1 MRANHLSLCAGIGG
15 IDLGLRRVVRGLR
28 TVAMV
33 EREGFCV
40 SHLAAKM
47 EAGELDPCPIYPDL
61 LRFPWNKYRG
71 LVDIVSGGFPCQP
84 FSHAGSRKATEDS
97 RHLWPHIKAG
107 VSILRPSFCFFE
119 NVDGIASAKSP
130 GYHSVLHH
138 VLSDLEAMGFNAT
151 AGQFSAEEVGAP
163 HLRKRWFILGV
174 GNPEHNGFLATT
186 ERGSVEEASGNN
198 EEGKESPG
206 KFKGTG
212 QPLSCR
218 DLQGGQSLAYP
229 RCDDAS
235 SRRKCEAASEGS
247 GEWHGQSGS
256 GCDAGPGHSET
267 SREVRGLADSDGS
280 GGREDKQH
288 GELRTEGVE
297 QSSSHPRN
305 AGSFTLEQV
314 QRWPSRP
321 GQKQHSWEESRT
333 TQPGLGG
340 HVDGVPN
347 RVDRLRALGNAVVPQ
362 VAATA
367 FSTLYHQLVAHSD

>member
-47 EAGELDPCPIYPDL
+47 EEGELDPCPIYPDL
-61 LRFPWNKYRG
+61 LRFPWDKYRG

-97 RHLWPHIKAG
+97 RHLWPHIKTG
-107 VSILRPSFCFFE
+107 VSVLRPSFCFFE

-138 VLSDLEAMGFNAT
+138 VLSDLEEMGFRAT

-163 HLRKRWFILGV
+163 HLRKRWFILAHSRC
-174 GNPEHNGFLATT
+174 NDAPS
-186 ERGSVEEASGNN
+186 RG
-198 EEGKESPG
+198 
-206 KFKGTG
+206 
-212 QPLSCR
+212 
-218 DLQGGQSLAYP
+218 
-229 RCDDAS
+229 
-235 SRRKCEAASEGS
+235 KCEAASEGS
-247 GEWHGQSGS
+247 GERHGQSGS
-256 GCDAGPGHSET
+256 GCDAGPGHSEA
-267 SREVRGLADSDGS
+267 SREVRCVANTNHSGVCTSKHGDMPKIWQADFKERNYAFSEFAGHSSSELAHSNCC
-280 GGREDKQH
+280 GGREDQQH

-321 GQKQHSWEESRT
+321 GQEQHSWEEPRT

-340 HVDGVPN
+340 HVDGVSN

-367 FSTLYHQLVAHSD
+367 FSTLFHSLQEG

>member
-61 LRFPWNKYRG
+61 LRFPWDKYRG

-107 VSILRPSFCFFE
+107 VSVLRPSFCFFE

-206 KFKGTG
+206 KLKGAG

-218 DLQGGQSLAYP
+218 DLQGGQSLAYSDSE
-229 RCDDAS
+229 RLEG
-235 SRRKCEAASEGS
+235 RKQPLTECSNQ
-247 GEWHGQSGS
+247 WPV
-256 GCDAGPGHSET
+256 GPSC
-267 SREVRGLADSDGS
+267 
-280 GGREDKQH
+280 
-288 GELRTEGVE
+288 
-297 QSSSHPRN
+297 P
-305 AGSFTLEQV
+305 
-314 QRWPSRP
+314 QRSNEPP
-321 GQKQHSWEESRT
+321 RT

-347 RVDRLRALGNAVVPQ
+347 RVDRIRALGNAVVPQ

-367 FSTLYHQLVAHSD
+367 FSTLFHSLQKG

>member
-40 SHLAAKM
+40 SHLASKM

-61 LRFPWNKYRG
+61 LRFPWDKYRG

-84 FSHAGSRKATEDS
+84 FSQAGSRKATEDS

-107 VSILRPSFCFFE
+107 VSVLRPSFCFFE

-138 VLSDLEAMGFNAT
+138 VLSDLEEMGFNAT

-163 HLRKRWFILGV
+163 HLRKRWFILA
-174 GNPEHNGFLATT
+174 H
-186 ERGSVEEASGNN
+186 S
-198 EEGKESPG
+198 
-206 KFKGTG
+206 
-212 QPLSCR
+212 
-218 DLQGGQSLAYP
+218 

-235 SRRKCEAASEGS
+235 SRGKCEAASEGS
-247 GEWHGQSGS
+247 GERHGQSGS

-267 SREVRGLADSDGS
+267 SREVRGLAYSDSERLE
-280 GGREDKQH
+280 GRKQP
-288 GELRTEGVE
+288 LTECSNQWPVGP
-297 QSSSHPRN
+297 SCP
-305 AGSFTLEQV
+305 
-314 QRWPSRP
+314 QRSNEPP
-321 GQKQHSWEESRT
+321 RT

-340 HVDGVPN
+340 HVDGVSN

-367 FSTLYHQLVAHSD
+367 FSTLYHQLVADPD

>member
-40 SHLAAKM
+40 SHLASKM

-61 LRFPWNKYRG
+61 LRFPWDKYRG

-107 VSILRPSFCFFE
+107 VSVLRPSFCFFE

-138 VLSDLEAMGFNAT
+138 VLSDLEEMGFNAT

-163 HLRKRWFILGV
+163 HLRKRWFILAHSRC
-174 GNPEHNGFLATT
+174 NDAPS
-186 ERGSVEEASGNN
+186 RG
-198 EEGKESPG
+198 
-206 KFKGTG
+206 
-212 QPLSCR
+212 
-218 DLQGGQSLAYP
+218 
-229 RCDDAS
+229 
-235 SRRKCEAASEGS
+235 KCEAASEGS
-247 GEWHGQSGS
+247 GERHGQSGS
-256 GCDAGPGHSET
+256 GCDAGPGHSEA
-267 SREVRGLADSDGS
+267 SREIRGLAYSDSERLE
-280 GGREDKQH
+280 GRKQP
-288 GELRTEGVE
+288 LTECSNQWPVGP
-297 QSSSHPRN
+297 SCP
-305 AGSFTLEQV
+305 
-314 QRWPSRP
+314 QRSDEPP
-321 GQKQHSWEESRT
+321 RT

-362 VAATA
+362 AAATA
-367 FSTLYHQLVAHSD
+367 FSTLYHQLVAYPD

>member
-40 SHLAAKM
+40 SHLASKM

-61 LRFPWNKYRG
+61 LRFPWDKYRG

-84 FSHAGSRKATEDS
+84 FSQAGSRKATEDS
-97 RHLWPHIKAG
+97 RHLWPYIKAG
-107 VSILRPSFCFFE
+107 VSVLRPSLCFFE

-138 VLSDLEAMGFNAT
+138 VLCDLEEMGFRAT

-163 HLRKRWFILGV
+163 HLRKRWFILGME
-174 GNPEHNGFLATT
+174 NPIDNG
-186 ERGSVEEASGNN
+186 VEEHGH
-198 EEGKESPG
+198 GESDSTVKP
-206 KFKGTG
+206 
-212 QPLSCR
+212 SEMAH
-218 DLQGGQSLAYP
+218 S
-229 RCDDAS
+229 RCNDAS
-235 SRRKCEAASEGS
+235 SRGKCEAASEGS
-247 GEWHGQSGS
+247 GEWYGQSGS
-256 GCDAGPGHSET
+256 RCDAGPGHSET
-267 SREVRGLADSDGS
+267 SR
-280 GGREDKQH
+280 Q
-288 GELRTEGVE
+288 T
-297 QSSSHPRN
+297 
-305 AGSFTLEQV
+305 
-314 QRWPSRP
+314 WPARP
-321 GQKQHSWEESRT
+321 GENQKQWEPPRT

-340 HVDGVPN
+340 HVDGISN

-367 FSTLYHQLVAHSD
+367 FSTLFHSLQKG

>member
-40 SHLAAKM
+40 SHLASKM

-61 LRFPWNKYRG
+61 LRFPWDKYRG

-97 RHLWPHIKAG
+97 RHLWPHIRAG
-107 VSILRPSFCFFE
+107 VSVLRPSFCFFE

-138 VLSDLEAMGFNAT
+138 VLSDLEEMGFRAT

-163 HLRKRWFILGV
+163 HLRKRWFILAHSRC
-174 GNPEHNGFLATT
+174 NDAAT
-186 ERGSVEEASGNN
+186 RG
-198 EEGKESPG
+198 
-206 KFKGTG
+206 
-212 QPLSCR
+212 
-218 DLQGGQSLAYP
+218 
-229 RCDDAS
+229 
-235 SRRKCEAASEGS
+235 KCEAASEGS
-247 GEWHGQSGS
+247 GERYGQSGS
-256 GCDAGPGHSET
+256 GCDAGPGHSEA
-267 SREVRGLADSDGS
+267 SREVKGLAYSDSE
-280 GGREDKQH
+280 RLEVWKQP
-288 GELRTEGVE
+288 LTECSNQWPVGP
-297 QSSSHPRN
+297 SCP
-305 AGSFTLEQV
+305 
-314 QRWPSRP
+314 QRSDEPP
-321 GQKQHSWEESRT
+321 RT

-340 HVDGVPN
+340 HVDGVSN

-367 FSTLYHQLVAHSD
+367 FSTLYHQLVAAPD

>member
-15 IDLGLRRVVRGLR
+15 IDLGLRRVVEGLR

-40 SHLAAKM
+40 SHLASKM

-61 LRFPWNKYRG
+61 LRFPWDKYRG

-107 VSILRPSFCFFE
+107 VSVLRPSFCFFE

-138 VLSDLEAMGFNAT
+138 VLSDLEEMGFRAT

-163 HLRKRWFILGV
+163 HLRKRWFIL
-174 GNPEHNGFLATT
+174 A
-186 ERGSVEEASGNN
+186 
-198 EEGKESPG
+198 
-206 KFKGTG
+206 
-212 QPLSCR
+212 
-218 DLQGGQSLAYP
+218 
-229 RCDDAS
+229 
-235 SRRKCEAASEGS
+235 
-247 GEWHGQSGS
+247 
-256 GCDAGPGHSET
+256 HS
-267 SREVRGLADSDGS
+267 DCC

-288 GELRTEGVE
+288 GELRAEGVE

-314 QRWPSRP
+314 ERWPSRP

-340 HVDGVPN
+340 HVDGVSN

-367 FSTLYHQLVAHSD
+367 FSTLFHSLQKG

>member
-61 LRFPWNKYRG
+61 LRFPWDKYRG

-107 VSILRPSFCFFE
+107 VSVLRPSFCFFE

-138 VLSDLEAMGFNAT
+138 VLSDLEEMGFNAT

-163 HLRKRWFILGV
+163 HLRKRWFILAHSRC
-174 GNPEHNGFLATT
+174 NDAPS
-186 ERGSVEEASGNN
+186 RG
-198 EEGKESPG
+198 
-206 KFKGTG
+206 
-212 QPLSCR
+212 
-218 DLQGGQSLAYP
+218 
-229 RCDDAS
+229 
-235 SRRKCEAASEGS
+235 KCEAASEGS
-247 GEWHGQSGS
+247 GERHGQSGS
-256 GCDAGPGHSET
+256 GCDAGPGHSEA
-267 SREVRGLADSDGS
+267 SREIKGLAYSDSERLE
-280 GGREDKQH
+280 GRKQP
-288 GELRTEGVE
+288 LTECSNQWPVGP
-297 QSSSHPRN
+297 SCP
-305 AGSFTLEQV
+305 
-314 QRWPSRP
+314 QRSDEPP
-321 GQKQHSWEESRT
+321 RT

-362 VAATA
+362 AAATA
-367 FSTLYHQLVAHSD
+367 FSTLYHQLVAAPD

>member
-40 SHLAAKM
+40 SHLASKM

-61 LRFPWNKYRG
+61 LRFPWDKYRG

-107 VSILRPSFCFFE
+107 VSVLRPSFCFFE

-138 VLSDLEAMGFNAT
+138 VLSDLEEMGFRAT

-163 HLRKRWFILGV
+163 HLRKRWFILGMANT
-174 GNPEHNGFLATT
+174 GGECQWDLS
-186 ERGSVEEASGNN
+186 RSVE
-198 EEGKESPG
+198 
-206 KFKGTG
+206 
-212 QPLSCR
+212 
-218 DLQGGQSLAYP
+218 GQSRPEDVRQENGKTCADWARTTSQLAHS

-235 SRRKCEAASEGS
+235 SRGKCEAASEGS

-256 GCDAGPGHSET
+256 GCYAGPGHSET
-267 SREVRGLADSDGS
+267 SR
-280 GGREDKQH
+280 Q
-288 GELRTEGVE
+288 T
-297 QSSSHPRN
+297 
-305 AGSFTLEQV
+305 
-314 QRWPSRP
+314 WPARP
-321 GQKQHSWEESRT
+321 GENQKQWEPPRT

-367 FSTLYHQLVAHSD
+367 FSTLFHSLQKG

>member
-40 SHLAAKM
+40 SHLASKM

-61 LRFPWNKYRG
+61 LRFPWDKYRG

-107 VSILRPSFCFFE
+107 VSVLRPSFCFFE

-138 VLSDLEAMGFNAT
+138 VLSDLEEMGFRAT

-163 HLRKRWFILGV
+163 HLRKRWFILA
-174 GNPEHNGFLATT
+174 H
-186 ERGSVEEASGNN
+186 S
-198 EEGKESPG
+198 
-206 KFKGTG
+206 
-212 QPLSCR
+212 
-218 DLQGGQSLAYP
+218 
-229 RCDDAS
+229 RCNDAS
-235 SRRKCEAASEGS
+235 SRGKCEAASEGS
-247 GEWHGQSGS
+247 GERHGQSGS
-256 GCDAGPGHSET
+256 GCDAGPGHSEA
-267 SREVRGLADSDGS
+267 SREVRGLAYSDSEGLE
-280 GGREDKQH
+280 GRKQ
-288 GELRTEGVE
+288 
-297 QSSSHPRN
+297 
-305 AGSFTLEQV
+305 SFTECSNQWPV
-314 QRWPSRP
+314 GPSCPQRSNEPP
-321 GQKQHSWEESRT
+321 RT

-340 HVDGVPN
+340 HVDGVSN

-367 FSTLYHQLVAHSD
+367 FSTLYHQLVADPD

>member
-40 SHLAAKM
+40 SHLASKM

-61 LRFPWNKYRG
+61 LRFSWDKYRG

-107 VSILRPSFCFFE
+107 VSVLRPSFCFFE

-138 VLSDLEAMGFNAT
+138 VLSDLEEMGFRAT

-163 HLRKRWFILGV
+163 HLRKRWFILA
-174 GNPEHNGFLATT
+174 H
-186 ERGSVEEASGNN
+186 S
-198 EEGKESPG
+198 
-206 KFKGTG
+206 
-212 QPLSCR
+212 
-218 DLQGGQSLAYP
+218 
-229 RCDDAS
+229 RCNDAS
-235 SRRKCEAASEGS
+235 SRGKCEAASEGS
-247 GEWHGQSGS
+247 GERHGQSGS
-256 GCDAGPGHSET
+256 GCDAGPGHSEA
-267 SREVRGLADSDGS
+267 SREVRGLAYSDCC

-288 GELRTEGVE
+288 GKLRTEGVE

-314 QRWPSRP
+314 ERWPSRP
-321 GQKQHSWEESRT
+321 GQEQHSWEESRT

-367 FSTLYHQLVAHSD
+367 FSTLYHQLVAAPD